1 MNFTNSVK
9 NAIIK
14 ASNSRIINKR
24 KLTTSYVSLFLAFL
38 ILIGGTIS
46 WFTFKDNASVDS
58 DTFSLENA
66 SGLRVNEGES
76 LSNHVVL
83 DNIRLD
89 EASSV
94 DGRNLF
100 FPTKGTFTDVTSS
113 SVFREGNVGDKNQ
126 KYVYKD
132 FRLRGSSG
140 EGYTDIY
147 VKGYKITVGKE
158 TFNGSTEI
166 VYVDGNPTNVVKH
179 AECPVRIAFIDNS
192 QNVPTVIDPTALVS
206 QYTHI
211 YNAVESTDS
220 NGKATVLASD
230 ADPFSEFYY
239 VLGTP
244 LFRLK
249 GTEPLDVTMVVWLEG
264 TENTKTGTS
273 NSKSYANAEI
283 SVDIELESNWTDME
297 MVTFVDKTLGDD
309 QSLDDTNPKQWVGDA
324 GHLVTMSY
332 TDVTSTDA
340 NGKHPVRT
348 VVMSPTK
355 YKSDGGQ
362 PIEWEAPIPKA
373 VVKDITF
380 NRYDSGNEI
389 IYNAWY
395 TKTGVES
402 MWKNGGDKGI
412 QKPATL
418 QETREINGVREL
430 VYTAV
435 RGNGYS
441 ITGDENERLSP
452 CAGYWGYKQS
462 SGDGSGGDSGSGS
475 GDDSG
480 TLVKLGI
487 ALNTGADSLIDAYAH
502 DGYEMYVML
511 ADGTTKV
518 IPSAG
523 NNRFEIE
530 GNDFMVSAGSIIK
543 TFYLKK
549 GDDVKVYPPN
559 KLYSVASSYN
569 YTFDLDSN
577 GYFIGKSY

>member
-147 VKGYKITVGKE
+147 VKGYKITVGDE

-166 VYVDGNPTNVVKH
+166 VYVDGKPTDVVKH

-297 MVTFVDKTLGDD
+297 MVTFVDKTLGDH
-309 QSLDDTNPKQWVGDA
+309 QNLGDTDPQQWVGKD

-348 VVMSPTK
+348 VVMSPVEYAK
-355 YKSDGGQ
+355 KLEGVR
-362 PIEWEAPIPKA
+362 PVKWEAPIPKA

-395 TKTGVES
+395 TKTGVEN
-402 MWKNGGDKGI
+402 MWQNGGDMAI
-412 QKPATL
+412 VKPGKL

-441 ITGDENERLSP
+441 TTENETKRLSP
-452 CAGYWGYKQS
+452 CAGYWGY
-462 SGDGSGGDSGSGS
+462 
-475 GDDSG
+475 
-480 TLVKLGI
+480 
-487 ALNTGADSLIDAYAH
+487 
-502 DGYEMYVML
+502 E
-511 ADGTTKV
+511 
-518 IPSAG
+518 
-523 NNRFEIE
+523 
-530 GNDFMVSAGSIIK
+530 
-543 TFYLKK
+543 
-549 GDDVKVYPPN
+549 
-559 KLYSVASSYN
+559 
-569 YTFDLDSN
+569 
-577 GYFIGKSY
+577 